1 MLTSHRPDRRYLCP
15 SAATLVAM
23 ACISLA
29 ACDPGK
35 VIRDL
40 RSAPATEHERY
51 GRALVDAS
59 LDSTV
64 LGRDWLAASDSALRD
79 PLDLP
84 LPAREVGA
92 YAPDEARA
100 VAYRLEVREGQR
112 LQVRLRADGLPV
124 RIYLDLFQTTTDTGA
139 PFEHR
144 ATATPLPLTDSAA
157 AILGLE
163 HEADRDGI
171 YVLRLQP
178 ELLRRGRFELSVTT
192 GPSLAFPVEGRG
204 NAAIQSF
211 FGVARDGGARQHAGI
226 DIFAPRGTPVLASTP
241 ATVRSTTPNNLGGT
255 VVWLTDQARNQ
266 SLYYA
271 HLDRQIVS
279 PGQRVA
285 IGDTIGFVGN
295 TGNARTTPPHLHFGI
310 YRRGRGAVDPLPH
323 VRLTDT
329 TPPTIV
335 ADTTLLGAA
344 VTTRLATINL
354 RSAPTTSSTVR
365 QQLSQDEPVR
375 VMGAQGD
382 WLRVQLDDGTSG
394 YLVGRAVTRTTP
406 RRRGRA

>member
-1 MLTSHRPDRRYLCP
+1 
-15 SAATLVAM
+15 
-23 ACISLA
+23 
-29 ACDPGK
+29 
-35 VIRDL
+35 
-40 RSAPATEHERY
+40 
-51 GRALVDAS
+51 
-59 LDSTV
+59 
-64 LGRDWLAASDSALRD
+64 
-79 PLDLP
+79 
-84 LPAREVGA
+84 
-92 YAPDEARA
+92 
-100 VAYRLEVREGQR
+100 
-112 LQVRLRADGLPV
+112 V
-124 RIYLDLFQTTTDTGA
+124 RIYLDLFQTTSDSTE

-144 ATATPLPLTDSAA
+144 ATAIPLPITDSAA
-157 AILGLE
+157 AILGLD
-163 HEADRDGI
+163 HEADRDGT

-178 ELLRRGRFELSVTT
+178 ELLRRGRFELTVAT

-204 NAAIQSF
+204 NDAIQSY

-226 DIFAPRGTPVLASTP
+226 DIFAPRGTPVLAATA

-271 HLDRQIVS
+271 HLDSQIVS
-279 PGQRVA
+279 PGQRVM

-310 YRRGRGAVDPLPH
+310 YRRGRGAVDPLSH
-323 VRLTDT
+323 VRFTDT
-329 TPPTIV
+329 TPAAIV

-354 RSAPTTSSTVR
+354 RSAPTTASTVR
-365 QQLSQDEPVR
+365 QQLSQDEPLR

-394 YLVGRAVTRTTP
+394 YLVGRAVTRTSP
-406 RRRGRA
+406 RPR